1 MDAKKPRLQTKNLE
15 SGASFYTLFRS
26 IFDGFK
32 KQEGKFSLLE
42 LDRGRRLTGAVVEH
56 AVDVL
61 DLIDDAAG
69 DSTQHVPGHI
79 VALGGH
85 EVSGGDS
92 AQGHGVVVGALVA
105 HDADAVHIGQ
115 SRIIL
120 ADLLIEAGLGD
131 LLTPDGVGVLH
142 DRDLL
147 GGHFA
152 DDADAQT
159 GAGEGLAA
167 DQILGQTQLTA
178 SLTDFVLEQVAQRLD
193 QLLEVHGVR
202 QAADVVVALDDG
214 GLTAQTALDDIGV
227 NSTLCEEID
236 LADLLC
242 LFLKD
247 ADELLA
253 DDLALAL
260 RLGDTGQ
267 LCKVAVTG
275 VHADEVDVK
284 AVGVAGA
291 EDRADLFL
299 LVLAQQ
305 AVVYEHAGQLL
316 ADGLGQHGSQ
326 HGGIDAA
333 GQGAEHLAAADAL
346 FQGLDVV
353 LHEGVHF
360 PVAGAAADVVHEVVQ
375 HLLALSGVEHLGVEL
390 DGVQP
395 LFLVLSC
402 GYRAVDGVGS
412 DFEAG
417 RSLLDIVVV
426 AHPADGGGLHIGEHL
441 AAVVHEDLGLAVLA
455 LRSAADMAAQQVH
468 HELTAVADAQHRY
481 APAEDLGVDGGR
493 ILQIDAVGA
502 SGEDDALGVLRLDDG
517 QVRLIG
523 IDLTVDIILA
533 DAARDELIVLA
544 AKVQHDHGFMLHDVL
559 LSLYHWCASYS

>member
-1 MDAKKPRLQTKNLE
+1 MQ
-15 SGASFYTLFRS
+15 
-26 IFDGFK
+26 
-32 KQEGKFSLLE
+32 
-42 LDRGRRLTGAVVEH
+42 
-56 AVDVL
+56 
-61 DLIDDAAG
+61 
-69 DSTQHVPGHI
+69 
-79 VALGGH
+79 
-85 EVSGGDS
+85 
-92 AQGHGVVVGALVA
+92 
-105 HDADAVHIGQ
+105 
-115 SRIIL
+115 
-120 ADLLIEAGLGD
+120 
-131 LLTPDGVGVLH
+131 
-142 DRDLL
+142 
-147 GGHFA
+147 
-152 DDADAQT
+152 
-159 GAGEGLAA
+159 
-167 DQILGQTQLTA
+167 
-178 SLTDFVLEQVAQRLD
+178 
-193 QLLEVHGVR
+193 
-202 QAADVVVALDDG
+202 
-214 GLTAQTALDDIGV
+214 
-227 NSTLCEEID
+227 
-236 LADLLC
+236 
-242 LFLKD
+242 
-247 ADELLA
+247 
-253 DDLALAL
+253 
-260 RLGDTGQ
+260 
-267 LCKVAVTG
+267 VAVTG

-326 HGGIDAA
+326 HGGVDAA

-346 FQGLDVV
+346 LQGLDVV
-353 LHEGVHF
+353 LHEGVHL
-360 PVAGAAADVVHEVVQ
+360 PVAGAAADIVHEVVQ

-390 DGVQP
+390 NGVQP

-402 GYRAVDGVGS
+402 GHRAVDGVGS

-417 RSLLDIVVV
+417 RGLLDIVVV

-455 LRSAADMAAQQVH
+455 LRGAADMAAQQVH
-468 HELTAVADAQHRY
+468 HELAAVADAQHRH

-502 SGEDDALGVLRLDDG
+502 AGEDDALGVLRLDDG

-559 LSLYHWCASYS
+559 LSIYHWCASYS

>member
-1 MDAKKPRLQTKNLE
+1 M
-15 SGASFYTLFRS
+15 
-26 IFDGFK
+26 
-32 KQEGKFSLLE
+32 
-42 LDRGRRLTGAVVEH
+42 
-56 AVDVL
+56 
-61 DLIDDAAG
+61 
-69 DSTQHVPGHI
+69 
-79 VALGGH
+79 
-85 EVSGGDS
+85 
-92 AQGHGVVVGALVA
+92 
-105 HDADAVHIGQ
+105 
-115 SRIIL
+115 
-120 ADLLIEAGLGD
+120 
-131 LLTPDGVGVLH
+131 
-142 DRDLL
+142 
-147 GGHFA
+147 
-152 DDADAQT
+152 
-159 GAGEGLAA
+159 
-167 DQILGQTQLTA
+167 
-178 SLTDFVLEQVAQRLD
+178 
-193 QLLEVHGVR
+193 
-202 QAADVVVALDDG
+202 VALDDG
-214 GLTAQTALDDIGV
+214 RLTAQTALDDIGV
-227 NSTLCEEID
+227 NGTLCEEID

-247 ADELLA
+247 ADELLT

-275 VHADEVDVK
+275 VHTDEVDVK

-305 AVVYEHAGQLL
+305 AVVHKDAGQLL
-316 ADGLGQHGSQ
+316 ADGLGQHGCQ

-346 FQGLDVV
+346 PQGLDVV
-353 LHEGVHF
+353 LHEGVHL
-360 PVAGAAADVVHEVVQ
+360 PVAGAAANIVHEVVQ

-395 LFLVLSC
+395 LFFVLSC
-402 GYRAVDGVGS
+402 GHRAVDGVGS

-441 AAVVHEDLGLAVLA
+441 AAVVHEDLGLAVLT
-455 LRSAADMAAQQVH
+455 LGGAADVAAQQVH
-468 HELTAVADAQHRY
+468 HELAAVADAQHRH

-502 SGEDDALGVLRLDDG
+502 AGEDDTLGVLRLDDG

-559 LSLYHWCASYS
+559 LSIYHWCASYS